1 MIKLPSGVDINNL
14 IDDIRI
20 ISWKAADILLYY
32 SRMLENSDDKINIL
46 QNNNEKDP
54 VTLADLEVNEI
65 IIKGIKEKY
74 KRNSLNIM
82 TELEELEDIVGSLE
96 SIEPF
101 GIEPDFSSLGL
112 EPAEV
117 LGFQTEEELENAI
130 KLLTME
136 VNAFNFLLFDN

>member
-1 MIKLPSGVDINNL
+1 
-14 IDDIRI
+14 
-20 ISWKAADILLYY
+20 
-32 SRMLENSDDKINIL
+32 
-46 QNNNEKDP
+46 
-54 VTLADLEVNEI
+54 
-65 IIKGIKEKY
+65 
-74 KRNSLNIM
+74 M
-82 TELEELEDIVGSLE
+82 TELEELEYIVGSLE

-136 VNAFNFLLFDN
+136 ANLSSFLLLDI